1 MSLQLTT
8 FSILFGYC
16 IFTSMALPITSKP
29 IENTPEHLAWEEW
42 LMNHPHDF
50 HQNKTKKVTPKSIF
64 LFRNKT
70 TMTSIAAEI
79 QCPPNHR
86 SFDGKCIPTV
96 EIDRDQILLN
106 QLHNLLNNEQNTDYD
121 YDYESQPGSD
131 EEVDSVPV
139 ATADKSDQQPFKV
152 QFTLGEPPIHTR
164 IDGDDDVAAAAAAE
178 DTEAEFWQKYRD
190 SVITTTTTTATTE
203 KMEPPKNIIAEAVN
217 ELSDME
223 MSESDQTTK
232 IIKGDLLPS
241 ETNESSTD
249 LRRQL
254 AEESFILHPSTT
266 EEVLLT
272 TTTEISSPDYFTE
285 LTEDDDRLQ
294 STTPANMLSTETTTI
309 ESSGDDE
316 VVLTT
321 TTTYPEEL
329 ESTTV
334 TAMNEFVEKETLL
347 MQESEQKE
355 MKIRDVPTIKLTDDD
370 THIDPTVTTHS
381 EASKRFVY
389 HHTDN
394 EVVSKKQKQ
403 PLPIHFKARYAAAA
417 VDQAPSSTTTLPTT
431 TKKSTT
437 DDDED
442 EDYWWLPSG
451 WRLDESN
458 DKPLL
463 LRFWSQ
469 LPSLYSS

>member
-70 TMTSIAAEI
+70 TITSIATEI

-86 SFDGKCIPTV
+86 PFDGKCIPTV

-106 QLHNLLNNEQNTDYD
+106 QLHNLLNNEQGTDYD

-131 EEVDSVPV
+131 EEVDSLPV
-139 ATADKSDQQPFKV
+139 ATVDKGDQQPFKV
-152 QFTLGEPPIHTR
+152 QFTLGESPNHTR
-164 IDGDDDVAAAAAAE
+164 INDDAAAE
-178 DTEAEFWQKYRD
+178 DTEAEFWQKFRD
-190 SVITTTTTTATTE
+190 SVITTTTATTSQ
-203 KMEPPKNIIAEAVN
+203 KTMETKNIIAEAVN

-232 IIKGDLLPS
+232 IIKGDLLAS
-241 ETNESSTD
+241 ETNESSND
-249 LRRQL
+249 LKRQL
-254 AEESFILHPSTT
+254 VEESFMLQPSTT
-266 EEVLLT
+266 TTEDVLMT

-285 LTEDDDRLQ
+285 LTEDDERLQ
-294 STTPANMLSTETTTI
+294 STTAKILNIETTTI

-316 VVLTT
+316 VVFTT

-329 ESTTV
+329 ESTTMKD
-334 TAMNEFVEKETLL
+334 ALL
-347 MQESEQKE
+347 MLESQQEE
-355 MKIRDVPTIKLTDDD
+355 MRILDVPTIKLTDDD
-370 THIDPTVTTHS
+370 THIDPTASTHS

-394 EVVSKKQKQ
+394 EVVSKNQKQ
-403 PLPIHFKARYAAAA
+403 PMPVRFKARYAASAKE
-417 VDQAPSSTTTLPTT
+417 QASSSTTTTTISTT
-431 TKKSTT
+431 TEKSATG
-437 DDDED
+437 DDED

-451 WRLDESN
+451 WRLDQSS

>member
-1 MSLQLTT
+1 
-8 FSILFGYC
+8 
-16 IFTSMALPITSKP
+16 MALPITSKP

-70 TMTSIAAEI
+70 TITSIATEI

-86 SFDGKCIPTV
+86 FFDGKCIPTV

-121 YDYESQPGSD
+121 YDYESQAGSD
-131 EEVDSVPV
+131 EEVDSIPV
-139 ATADKSDQQPFKV
+139 ATVDKGDQQPFKV
-152 QFTLGEPPIHTR
+152 QFTLGEPPNHTR
-164 IDGDDDVAAAAAAE
+164 INDDEDAAAAAAE
-178 DTEAEFWQKYRD
+178 DTEAEFWQKFRD
-190 SVITTTTTTATTE
+190 SVITTTTATATTE
-203 KMEPPKNIIAEAVN
+203 KTMEPPKNTMAEAVN

-232 IIKGDLLPS
+232 IIKGDLMTS
-241 ETNESSTD
+241 ETNESSYD
-249 LRRQL
+249 LKRQL
-254 AEESFILHPSTT
+254 VEESFILQPSTT
-266 EEVLLT
+266 TTEDALLT

-285 LTEDDDRLQ
+285 LAEDDDRLQ
-294 STTPANMLSTETTTI
+294 STTTAKILNTETTTI

-316 VVLTT
+316 VMLTT

-329 ESTTV
+329 ESTTI
-334 TAMNEFVEKETLL
+334 TIMNEIKENETLL
-347 MQESEQKE
+347 MQESQQAE
-355 MKIRDVPTIKLTDDD
+355 MKILDVPTIKLTDDNS
-370 THIDPTVTTHS
+370 HIDPTVSTHS

-389 HHTDN
+389 HHTEN

-403 PLPIHFKARYAAAA
+403 PLPVLFRARYAAAA
-417 VDQAPSSTTTLPTT
+417 VDQAPSSTATTTISTTT
-431 TKKSTT
+431 TKSTT
-437 DDDED
+437 EDED

-451 WRLDESN
+451 WRLDQSS